1 MPQPLGEIRPE
12 RPLPSQKMTIYAGP
26 GTLRQIEAGT
36 HNFYCRTV
44 RAVEGAGWSVDLRED
59 DLGAYALEAHQKG
72 YALYHMSSPAHEKAL
87 VCRRTYVGAF
97 WRIEKSS
104 QRWTWPIAHQPFE
117 PDSVP
122 DGPANWFFN
131 FWKKR
136 LFAEA
141 PPVGDDGFILVP
153 LQGNVFDQRYFQAM
167 SPLEMIEATL
177 AQSTLPILV
186 TMHPKA
192 PLSPQSE
199 AALLALAAR
208 ERRITIHRGGSMEAL
223 PRCRFVVTQY
233 SSVALL
239 GYFFE
244 KPAVLFAEIDFQH
257 IAGSVP
263 RDGLE
268 QAFASVGQKRDYA
281 RYLYWFLKLN
291 SLNAGNEAFEENL
304 LTKFRQHGWPI

>member
-1 MPQPLGEIRPE
+1 MPQPLAENRTE
-12 RPLPSQKMTIYAGP
+12 RHLPSQKMTIYAGP
-26 GTLRQIEAGT
+26 GTLRQIEEGS

-59 DLGAYALEAHQKG
+59 DLGAYALEAHYGG
-72 YALYHMSSPAHEKAL
+72 YVLYHMSSPPHEKAL

-97 WRIEKSS
+97 WRVEKRS
-104 QRWTWPIAHQPFE
+104 QRWAWPIAHQPFDPE
-117 PDSVP
+117 TVP
-122 DGPANWFFN
+122 LGPANWFFN

-136 LFAEA
+136 LFADA
-141 PPVGDDGFILVP
+141 PPVGDDGFILIP
-153 LQGNVFDQRYFQAM
+153 LQGSVFDQRDFQAA
-167 SPLEMIEATL
+167 SPLEMIGATL

-199 AALLALAAR
+199 AALLALAER
-208 ERRITIHRGGSMEAL
+208 EKRITIHRGGSIEAL
-223 PRCRFVVTQY
+223 PRCSFVVTQY

-263 RDGLE
+263 RDGLAE
-268 QAFASVGQKRDYA
+268 AFASVRQKRDFA
-281 RYLYWFLKLN
+281 RYLFWFLKLN
-291 SLNAGNEAFEENL
+291 SLNAGNEAFEESL
-304 LTKFRQHGWPI
+304 LAKFREHGWPI